1 MFPSTRISFAV
12 TEHVARSR
20 HEPTPAEIRARDRYW
35 NRWRHDHS
43 NDVSPPQIPD
53 YDYTP
58 TGLLTF
64 TAGSWPSRNWRD
76 SNRTSLHTRLDAV
89 IDGLF
94 VFAEETRAKEEENR
108 RKAELQRLA
117 EQRYQFLVSRRES
130 EQAKFKKL
138 EDDARNYE
146 RASRLRIYAEVV
158 ERRAESDLNGMT
170 PDVLEWLAWARA
182 KADWLDPLIEVSDPI
197 LDAPEPKRP
206 GYGYW

>member
-1 MFPSTRISFAV
+1 M

-20 HEPTPAEIRARDRYW
+20 HEPTPVEIRARDRYW

-117 EQRYQFLVSRRES
+117 EKRYQFLVSRRES

-146 RASRLRIYAEVV
+146 RASRLRIYADVV
-158 ERRAESDLNGMT
+158 ERRAESDPNGMT